1 MVRCLITNFFSTL
14 RKLPSWFKKPRR
26 IILLSLFLI
35 HDRNSLTL
43 FGLFL
48 NWKCNSAPFAFD
60 HDGESSIYLLLVCA
74 QWIPLTSQ
82 FGFKSKKGSFGN
94 IFLQWIYKVILVLF
108 IQQMFALWN
117 VKLEL
122 TSPPFNVI
130 AQHLFVE
137 KAIHVALGIL
147 FVILCKILTIELSSI
162 VSKLMTVTWKRT
174 SVAFPEKKEIFVAF
188 LLT

>member
-1 MVRCLITNFFSTL
+1 MTNWNVNFDENWHVILAGKFKCCW
-14 RKLPSWFKKPRR
+14 RKLTFSNIPPY
-26 IILLSLFLI
+26 LV
-35 HDRNSLTL
+35 
-43 FGLFL
+43 FL
-48 NWKCNSAPFAFD
+48 NWKCNSAPFLFD

-122 TSPPFNVI
+122 TSPPFNVR

-137 KAIHVALGIL
+137 KAIHVAIGTG
-147 FVILCKILTIELSSI
+147 CSDWKLSKVNGYSAEKVHIWPI
-162 VSKLMTVTWKRT
+162 VGKAKMRLRAGSFFEKL
-174 SVAFPEKKEIFVAF
+174 
-188 LLT
+188 